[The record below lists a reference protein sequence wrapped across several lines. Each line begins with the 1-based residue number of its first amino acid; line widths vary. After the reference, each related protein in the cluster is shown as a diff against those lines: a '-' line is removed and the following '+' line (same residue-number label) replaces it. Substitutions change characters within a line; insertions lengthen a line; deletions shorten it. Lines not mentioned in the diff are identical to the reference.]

1 MNLEELAARNKR
13 RETRSPAI
21 ITGVRASLPRE
32 LSKYLTG
39 KYNDTQRRDGEYK
52 TPPLTPNNNELKS

>member
-32 LSKYLTG
+32 LP
-39 KYNDTQRRDGEYK
+39 
-52 TPPLTPNNNELKS
+52 PPLGIHYSDTIRINNQYKAPTK